1 MSRPEEA
8 QHTQSNTMQEALD
21 ELMNLMTI
29 MYMMIQEVLANG
41 DELGDLETQLRECSV
56 SELSQQ
62 TN

>member
-1 MSRPEEA
+1 
-8 QHTQSNTMQEALD
+8 MQEALD